1 MLDDAAGLSP
11 PSALAAIERETGD
24 LGFAMASEA
33 RAGALLR
40 VLAAAK
46 PRGWFLELGTG
57 TGLAT
62 AWLLDGMDRESRLI
76 TVEAEPRLA
85 AVAERHLGG
94 DPRLEIRIEDALDF
108 LEAEREQRFDL
119 IFADCFPGK
128 FEGLERAL
136 RLLAPG
142 GFYVVDDM
150 LPQANWPAGHAPEV
164 YALLNELEGCDG
176 FARVELSWAS
186 GIVILVRTAE
196 AIVP

>member
-11 PSALAAIERETGD
+11 PATLAAIERESRD

-33 RAGALLR
+33 RTGALLR

-46 PRGWFLELGTG
+46 PGGRFLELGTG

-62 AWLLDGMDRESRLI
+62 AWLLDGMDRESGLI
-76 TVEAEPRLA
+76 TVESERHLA
-85 AVAERHLGG
+85 AVAERHLGA

-108 LEAEREQRFDL
+108 LEVDRDERFDL
-119 IFADCFPGK
+119 IFADCLPGK

-150 LPQANWPAGHAPEV
+150 LPQANWPPDHAPEV
-164 YALLNELEGCDG
+164 YALLSELEGCDG
-176 FARVELSWAS
+176 FARVELNWAS
-186 GIVILVRTAE
+186 GIVILVRSTE

>member
-1 MLDDAAGLSP
+1 MLDDVAGLSP
-11 PSALAAIERETGD
+11 PTALAAIERETRD

-40 VLAAAK
+40 VLVAAK
-46 PRGWFLELGTG
+46 SGGWFLELGTG

-62 AWLLDGMDRESRLI
+62 AWLLDGMDPASRLI
-76 TVEAEPRLA
+76 TVEAERRQA
-85 AVAERHLGG
+85 AVAERNLGG
-94 DPRLEIRIEDALDF
+94 DPRLEIRIEEALDF
-108 LEAEREQRFDL
+108 LEAERDQRFDL

-150 LPQANWPAGHAPEV
+150 LPQANWPPDHAPKV
-164 YALLNELEGCDG
+164 YALLNDLEGCRG
-176 FARVELSWAS
+176 FVRVELSWAS